1 MMNVKET
8 LKRLHKRL
16 PTLSLDEL
24 FELLDCYVEEL
35 KLSSTIPTWDNKIWY
50 STDKNPSVSVSEP
63 SKINCITSKVDT
75 GVYTIANN
83 CTDGKI
89 KYYDGGGSTQ
99 LVTEHQLCGRK

>member
-24 FELLDCYVEEL
+24 FELLDCYVEQSNLTSFPNWE
-35 KLSSTIPTWDNKIWY
+35 PNKVWY
-50 STDKNPSVSVSEP
+50 STDKTTSVNEVP
-63 SKINCITSKVDT
+63 KINCITSKNADT
-75 GVYTIANN
+75 AIYTIANN

-99 LVTEHQLCGRK
+99 LVADH

>member
-24 FELLDCYVEEL
+24 FELLDCYVEQSAIFPNWE
-35 KLSSTIPTWDNKIWY
+35 PGKIWY
-50 STDKNPSVSVSEP
+50 STDN
-63 SKINCITSKVDT
+63 TT
-75 GVYTIANN
+75 GVNETAKVTCVTNNTDPGIYTVNTN
-83 CTDGKI
+83 LPHGKI

-99 LVTEHQLCGRK
+99 LVAEH

>member
-24 FELLDCYVEEL
+24 FELLDCYVEYD
-35 KLSSTIPTWDNKIWY
+35 SSTIDWLNYKKSPIWEPNKVWY
-50 STDKNPSVSVSEP
+50 STDKTTGVNEVPT
-63 SKINCITSKVDT
+63 INSITSKNVDPAI
-75 GVYTIANN
+75 YTIAN

-89 KYYDGGGSTQ
+89 KFYDGGGSTQ
-99 LVTEHQLCGRK
+99 LVADY

>member
-24 FELLDCYVEEL
+24 FELLDCYVEQIDF
-35 KLSSTIPTWDNKIWY
+35 SRTISTWEPSKVWY
-50 STDKNPSVSVSEP
+50 STDKTTGVNETAKVT
-63 SKINCITSKVDT
+63 CITNNTDP
-75 GVYTIANN
+75 GIYTVNTN

-89 KYYDGGGSTQ
+89 KFYDGGGSTQ
-99 LVTEHQLCGRK
+99 LVADH

>member
-24 FELLDCYVEEL
+24 FELLDCYVEQST
-35 KLSSTIPTWDNKIWY
+35 LSTFPNWEPPKIYY
-50 STDKNPSVSVSEP
+50 STDKTTSVSETP
-63 SKINCITSKVDT
+63 KINCITSKNVDPAI
-75 GVYTIANN
+75 YTIAN

-89 KYYDGGGSTQ
+89 KFYDGGGSTQ
-99 LVTEHQLCGRK
+99 LVADH

>member
-24 FELLDCYVEEL
+24 FELLDCYVEQSFPIWE
-35 KLSSTIPTWDNKIWY
+35 PNKAWY
-50 STDKNPSVSVSEP
+50 STEKTTGVNETPKVTCVT
-63 SKINCITSKVDT
+63 SKIDPAI
-75 GVYTIANN
+75 YTIAN
-83 CTDGKI
+83 CTDGNL

-99 LVTEHQLCGRK
+99 LVAEH

>member
-16 PTLSLDEL
+16 PAMGLDEL
-24 FELLDCYVEEL
+24 FELLDCYVEECTFSFKPEDR
-35 KLSSTIPTWDNKIWY
+35 KLWTEPNPWNTVTYNTVKSDPTKFNL
-50 STDKNPSVSVSEP
+50 T
-63 SKINCITSKVDT
+63 T
-75 GVYTIANN
+75 N

-99 LVTEHQLCGRK
+99 LVADH

>member
-1 MMNVKET
+1 MNVKET

-35 KLSSTIPTWDNKIWY
+35 KLSKLDNQILWKESSSPWNTVTY
-50 STDKNPSVSVSEP
+50 NTVKSDPNYNLT
-63 SKINCITSKVDT
+63 T
-75 GVYTIANN
+75 N
-83 CTDGKI
+83 CTDGKL

-99 LVTEHQLCGRK
+99 LVADH

>member
-1 MMNVKET
+1 MLNVKET

-24 FELLDCYVEEL
+24 FELLDCYVEEFT
-35 KLSSTIPTWDNKIWY
+35 LSKPDNQILWK
-50 STDKNPSVSVSEP
+50 EP
-63 SKINCITSKVDT
+63 SPWSNTVTYNTVKSDPTKYNLTT
-75 GVYTIANN
+75 

-99 LVTEHQLCGRK
+99 LKAEH

>member
-24 FELLDCYVEEL
+24 FELLDCYVEQ
-35 KLSSTIPTWDNKIWY
+35 STTFPSWEPPSKIWY
-50 STDKNPSVSVSEP
+50 STDKTNGVDETAKVT
-63 SKINCITSKVDT
+63 CITNKTDS
-75 GVYTIANN
+75 GICTIAN

-99 LVTEHQLCGRK
+99 LVAEH

>member
-24 FELLDCYVEEL
+24 FELLDCYVEEFTPT
-35 KLSSTIPTWDNKIWY
+35 KLDNQILW
-50 STDKNPSVSVSEP
+50 TEP
-63 SKINCITSKVDT
+63 SPWNTVTFNTVKSDPNYNLTTS
-75 GVYTIANN
+75 

-99 LVTEHQLCGRK
+99 LVAGH

>member
-24 FELLDCYVEEL
+24 FELLDCYVEQSFPIWE
-35 KLSSTIPTWDNKIWY
+35 PTKVWY
-50 STDKNPSVSVSEP
+50 STDNTTGVNETAKVT
-63 SKINCITSKVDT
+63 CITNNTDP
-75 GVYTIANN
+75 GIYTVNTN
-83 CTDGKI
+83 LPHGKI

-99 LVTEHQLCGRK
+99 LVADH

>member
-24 FELLDCYVEEL
+24 FELLDCYVEEITFSFKPEDR
-35 KLSSTIPTWDNKIWY
+35 KLW
-50 STDKNPSVSVSEP
+50 
-63 SKINCITSKVDT
+63 TSPWNTTVTYNTVKSDPNYNLT
-75 GVYTIANN
+75 TN

-99 LVTEHQLCGRK
+99 LVADH

>member
-24 FELLDCYVEEL
+24 FELLDCYVEQIDF
-35 KLSSTIPTWDNKIWY
+35 SRTISTWEPSKVWY
-50 STDKNPSVSVSEP
+50 STDKTTGVNEVPT
-63 SKINCITSKVDT
+63 INSITSKNVDPAI
-75 GVYTIANN
+75 YTIAN

-89 KYYDGGGSTQ
+89 KFYDGGGSTQ
-99 LVTEHQLCGRK
+99 LVAEH